1 MTGVQT
7 CALPIYS
14 KKREEQDLE
23 ADTYIRRKIE
33 QLYMDKGLYLGTIEY
48 MISNYPFKSFSPF
61 TTENRYGKSYLEN
74 DIPETP
80 DTCSETASK
89 ETPSTVPSAIN
100 ADDSSALKKDYIKGK
115 NLRTTLLKQLKRKFA
130 NIVQKLRK

>member
-1 MTGVQT
+1 
-7 CALPIYS
+7 
-14 KKREEQDLE
+14 
-23 ADTYIRRKIE
+23 
-33 QLYMDKGLYLGTIEY
+33 
-48 MISNYPFKSFSPF
+48 MISNYPFESFSPF

-80 DTCSETASK
+80 DTCSETTSK
-89 ETPSTVPSAIN
+89 KTPATVPSAVN